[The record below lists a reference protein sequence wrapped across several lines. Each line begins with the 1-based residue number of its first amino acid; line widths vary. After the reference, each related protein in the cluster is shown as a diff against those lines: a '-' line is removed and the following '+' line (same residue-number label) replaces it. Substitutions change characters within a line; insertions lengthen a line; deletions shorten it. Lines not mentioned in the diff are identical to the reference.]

1 MGSPAPP
8 LGLGRQELEKAVQ
21 AKRTLE
27 KKVTSVTCREM
38 CALTCRE
45 MCALRWEHDF
55 NADAARDEAT
65 AHRGLGTLRYRT

>member
-38 CALTCRE
+38 CAL
-45 MCALRWEHDF
+45 RWEHDF